1 MWRERVLSGP
11 YETYYPLYVEAV
23 EEFAEVRKA
32 IGRLRDML
40 TADQV
45 TAEQS
50 AALVRVFT
58 RHVRDTDH
66 LDFRNMGFID
76 WIQRDVAKTILM
88 IP

>member
-1 MWRERVLSGP
+1 
-11 YETYYPLYVEAV
+11 
-23 EEFAEVRKA
+23 
-32 IGRLRDML
+32 ML
-40 TADQV
+40 TADQI

-76 WIQRDVAKTILM
+76 WIQRDVAKVYFDDSIIACVPTMWIG
-88 IP
+88 IEPDGYTHT

>member
-1 MWRERVLSGP
+1 
-11 YETYYPLYVEAV
+11 
-23 EEFAEVRKA
+23 
-32 IGRLRDML
+32 ML

-76 WIQRDVAKTILM
+76 WIQRDVAKAYFDDSIMACVPTMWIG
-88 IP
+88 IEPDGYTHT

>member
-1 MWRERVLSGP
+1 
-11 YETYYPLYVEAV
+11 
-23 EEFAEVRKA
+23 
-32 IGRLRDML
+32 ML

-66 LDFRNMGFID
+66 LEFRNMGFID
-76 WIQRDVAKTILM
+76 WIQRDVAKAYFDDSIMACVPTMWIG
-88 IP
+88 IEPDGYTHT

>member
-1 MWRERVLSGP
+1 
-11 YETYYPLYVEAV
+11 
-23 EEFAEVRKA
+23 
-32 IGRLRDML
+32 ML

-76 WIQRDVAKTILM
+76 WIQRDVAKAYFDDSIMACVPTMWIG
-88 IP
+88 IEPDGYAHT

>member
-1 MWRERVLSGP
+1 
-11 YETYYPLYVEAV
+11 
-23 EEFAEVRKA
+23 
-32 IGRLRDML
+32 ML
-40 TADQV
+40 TADQI

-76 WIQRDVAKTILM
+76 WIQRDVAKVYFDDSIMACVPTMWIG
-88 IP
+88 IEPDGYTHT

>member
-1 MWRERVLSGP
+1 
-11 YETYYPLYVEAV
+11 
-23 EEFAEVRKA
+23 
-32 IGRLRDML
+32 ML

-76 WIQRDVAKTILM
+76 WIQRDVAKAFFDDSIMACVPTMWIG
-88 IP
+88 IEPDGYTHT

>member
-1 MWRERVLSGP
+1 
-11 YETYYPLYVEAV
+11 
-23 EEFAEVRKA
+23 
-32 IGRLRDML
+32 ML

-76 WIQRDVAKTILM
+76 WIQRDVAKVYFDDSIMACVPTMWIG
-88 IP
+88 IEPDGYTHT

>member
-1 MWRERVLSGP
+1 
-11 YETYYPLYVEAV
+11 
-23 EEFAEVRKA
+23 
-32 IGRLRDML
+32 ML

-66 LDFRNMGFID
+66 LAFRNMGFID
-76 WIQRDVAKTILM
+76 WIQRDVAKAYFDDSIMACVPTMWIG
-88 IP
+88 IEPDGYAHT

>member
-1 MWRERVLSGP
+1 
-11 YETYYPLYVEAV
+11 
-23 EEFAEVRKA
+23 
-32 IGRLRDML
+32 ML

-76 WIQRDVAKTILM
+76 WIQRDVTKVYFDDSIMACVPTMWIG
-88 IP
+88 IEPDGYTHT

>member
-1 MWRERVLSGP
+1 
-11 YETYYPLYVEAV
+11 
-23 EEFAEVRKA
+23 
-32 IGRLRDML
+32 ML

-76 WIQRDVAKTILM
+76 WIQRDVAKTYFDDSIMACVPTLW
-88 IP
+88 IGIAPEGYKHT

>member
-1 MWRERVLSGP
+1 
-11 YETYYPLYVEAV
+11 
-23 EEFAEVRKA
+23 
-32 IGRLRDML
+32 ML

-76 WIQRDVAKTILM
+76 WIQRDVAKAYFDDSIMACVPTMWIGVE
-88 IP
+88 PDGYTHT

>member
-1 MWRERVLSGP
+1 
-11 YETYYPLYVEAV
+11 
-23 EEFAEVRKA
+23 
-32 IGRLRDML
+32 ML

-76 WIQRDVAKTILM
+76 WIQRDVAKNYFDDSIMACVPTMWIG
-88 IP
+88 IEPDGYTHT